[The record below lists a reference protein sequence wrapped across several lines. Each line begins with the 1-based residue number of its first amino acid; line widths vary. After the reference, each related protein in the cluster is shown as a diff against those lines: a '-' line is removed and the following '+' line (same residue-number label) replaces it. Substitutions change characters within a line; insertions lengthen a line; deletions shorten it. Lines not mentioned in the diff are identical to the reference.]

1 MTKLPVLVVASALL
15 ITACSAA
22 ATHAISKA
30 QPATIPGVRVNAGPN
45 ANADISDITNRPNP
59 PAHPGGS
66 TQIRPPAPQNSAAA
80 GAPSFRPG
88 ADRCSGIGTDLA
100 SSRVGSSKRPPL
112 PMCAAQ

>member
-1 MTKLPVLVVASALL
+1 MANLHAVVVASALL

-22 ATHAISKA
+22 ATHASSNP
-30 QPATIPGVRVNAGPN
+30 QPASIAGIRVIAVPN

-59 PAHPGGS
+59 PAHSGGS

-80 GAPSFRPG
+80 GAPSVRPG
-88 ADRCSGIGTDLA
+88 ADRCSGIGTNLA
-100 SSRVGSSKRPPL
+100 GSRAGTSKRPPL